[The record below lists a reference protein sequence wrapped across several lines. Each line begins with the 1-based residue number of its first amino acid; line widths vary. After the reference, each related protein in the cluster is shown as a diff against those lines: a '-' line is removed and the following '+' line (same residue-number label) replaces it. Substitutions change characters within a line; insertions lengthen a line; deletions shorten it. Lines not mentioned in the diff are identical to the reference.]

1 MIWNSLNSRVQSDL
15 KVILYQHVPRL
26 PASPSLI
33 TFQFQS
39 LVVLLSDIEKERVF
53 MACLLFI
60 WHVNRLIRIS
70 RENKKN
76 FELNFHLL
84 NNLYMNMFAI
94 FSIIIRIISAI
105 NV

>member
-1 MIWNSLNSRVQSDL
+1 
-15 KVILYQHVPRL
+15 
-26 PASPSLI
+26 
-33 TFQFQS
+33 
-39 LVVLLSDIEKERVF
+39 VVLLSDIEKERVF

>member
-1 MIWNSLNSRVQSDL
+1 MIWNSRVQSDL

-76 FELNFHLL
+76 FELNY
-84 NNLYMNMFAI
+84 YMNMFAI